1 MRADRELKNLIQ
13 KGQRDFLSNLSIDC
27 VIFGFHAGQL
37 KALLL
42 RYKHSR
48 EWALPGGFIYKK
60 EDVNQAANRILRE
73 RTGLSEIFL
82 QQFRVFG
89 SPRRIDHAR
98 EMGKFIRRS
107 GIPLAKN
114 SWLLGRFITVGFY
127 ALVDFSAVSP
137 APDHFSDACEWY
149 DMHSLPA
156 LMMDHTEI
164 LTKALAALRL
174 QLNSQPIGYNLL
186 PEKFTMPELQKLYE
200 CILYKRLDRRNFQRR
215 ILGYGILRRHKET
228 KKGMGHKAP
237 YLYSFDLRKYHLA
250 LQEGL
255 TGGW

>member
-1 MRADRELKNLIQ
+1 MGTDKELKYFIQ
-13 KGQRDFLSNLSIDC
+13 KGQEEFLSNLSIDC
-27 VIFGFHAGQL
+27 VIFGFHDGQL

-42 RYKHSR
+42 RYKYSH

-60 EDVNQAANRILRE
+60 EDINEAANRILKE

-89 SPRRIDHAR
+89 SPHRIDYTKTT
-98 EMGKFIRRS
+98 GKFIRGS
-107 GIPLAKN
+107 GIALAKN
-114 SWLLGRFITVGFY
+114 SWLLGRFITIGFY

-137 APDHFSDACEWY
+137 APDHFSDACKWY

-156 LMMDHTEI
+156 MIIDHNEI
-164 LTKALAALRL
+164 LTKALAALQL

-200 CILYKRLDRRNFQRR
+200 CILDKRLDRRNFQRR
-215 ILGYGILRRHKET
+215 ILGYGVLRRLKET
-228 KKGMGHKAP
+228 KKGMRHKAP
-237 YLYSFDLRKYHLA
+237 YLYSFDLLKYHKA
-250 LQEGL
+250 LEVGL
-255 TGGW
+255 TEGW

>member
-1 MRADRELKNLIQ
+1 MRTDKGLRNFIQ
-13 KGQRDFLSNLSIDC
+13 KGQKDFIGNLSIDC
-27 VIFGFHAGQL
+27 VIFGFHDGQL

-42 RYKHSR
+42 RYKYSR

-60 EDVNQAANRILRE
+60 EDINQAANRILKE

-89 SPRRIDHAR
+89 SPGRIDHAKTT
-98 EMGKFIRRS
+98 GKFIRGS
-107 GIPLAKN
+107 GIPLAEN
-114 SWLLGRFITVGFY
+114 SWLLGRFITIGFY

-137 APDHFSDACEWY
+137 APDHFSDDCKWH
-149 DMHSLPA
+149 DIHSLPR
-156 LMMDHTEI
+156 LMMDHNEI
-164 LTKALAALRL
+164 LTKALSALQL

-200 CILYKRLDRRNFQRR
+200 CILDKRLDRRNFQRR
-215 ILGYGILRRHKET
+215 ILGYGILRRLKET

-237 YLYSFDLRKYHLA
+237 YLYSFDLLKYHLA
-250 LQEGL
+250 LEDGL